1 MNYKVLFQKLYVVI
15 FILLTVVVHLAEPVE
30 VIASD
35 ASGSVDGAVTSF
47 GFNNPVELSR
57 IQIMDASGAN
67 AINSGLE
74 SNSLTRVEEF
84 RIEFD
89 IFDLD
94 GFQHLDVYVILFNNN
109 SAAAEISTAS
119 GVLAAAI
126 DGGVTDNAIVYR
138 WLSPERSTYLSG
150 LVASNVTYEF
160 DITSGVDNVLVKS
173 GTSTIDENT
182 FNSGITDFVTPAEF
196 NAITGI
202 TWETASGVT
211 SFSSVL
217 QSGLVTTLS
226 GTEVVDSGIRNLKY
240 RVSIPF
246 ILSKVAPSSGVWNL
260 GVMVHDRLQQEVETA
275 RTDEVVTYHV
285 YASEPYENQFY
296 GEVEILGPSAISF
309 TNVIAGSG
317 GFQISDQ
324 SGIQGVEVRFT
335 SNGVYNQSV
344 QTDSTWTPLNR
355 LDLFPKFAYLTSS
368 SGLSVEESGNDLNEL
383 NKGNRFALQA
393 RRTQLGDDVQTN
405 RSFADV
411 LPRFDTGNENT
422 LVIPANNSTAYRE
435 ELNDPVVSSLISVM
449 ESDSP
454 TSEVGRTARFE
465 FGLRL
470 STVFQNTTYTG
481 NISIGISNGGAFFN
495 PTQSTP

>member
-15 FILLTVVVHLAEPVE
+15 FILLTVVVHLAEPIE

-47 GFNNPVELSR
+47 GFNNPTDV
-57 IQIMDASGAN
+57 SGIEILDSSGN
-67 AINSGLE
+67 AINSGLG

-94 GFQHLDVYVILFNNN
+94 GFQHLDVYVVLFNNN
-109 SAAAEISTAS
+109 SATAESSTAS

-126 DGGVTDNAIVYR
+126 NGGVTDNAIVYR
-138 WLSPERSTYLSG
+138 WLSPERSIYLSG
-150 LVASNVTYEF
+150 LVASGVTYEF

-211 SFSSVL
+211 LFSSVL

-226 GTEVVDSGIRNLKY
+226 GTEVVDSGVRNLKY

-275 RTDEVVTYHV
+275 RTDEVITYHV
-285 YASEPYENQFY
+285 YASEPYKNQFY

-309 TNVIAGSG
+309 TNVIADT

-324 SGIQGVEVRFT
+324 SGVQGVEVRFT
-335 SNGVYNQSV
+335 SNGVYSQSV

-355 LDLFPKFAYLTSS
+355 LNLFPEFAYLTAN
-368 SGLSVEESGNDLNEL
+368 SGVNVTTGADKTEL
-383 NKGNRFALQA
+383 DKGNRFALQA
-393 RRTQLGDDVQTN
+393 RRTELGDDVQTN

-411 LPRFDTGNENT
+411 LPGFDTGNASR
-422 LVIPANNSTAYRE
+422 LVIPANDETAYRQG
-435 ELNDPVVSSLISVM
+435 LGVSVVNSLISVM
-449 ESDSP
+449 ESDNP
-454 TSEVGRTARFE
+454 TSEAGRTARFE

-470 STVFQNTTYTG
+470 STNFQNTTYTG
-481 NISIGISNGGAFFN
+481 NISIGISNSGGFFD
-495 PTQSTP
+495 PTS